1 MLCPVAAYLTDG
13 GERGGAGL
21 HRAAPSHHTLHV
33 KNNQQKLANLLF
45 TFFFFYK
52 YDIPSPGVFSIFQN
66 HTSAVFCSDLG
77 HCILSLSHFS
87 SRVIFFSPFDVDDV
101 IYFSQTLPFLF
112 PITRSLHPSVAPAI
126 HPPTPLASYVSVTKD
141 PFRKYQSASL
151 RGWVE

>member
-1 MLCPVAAYLTDG
+1 MLCPVAAYLTD
-13 GERGGAGL
+13 AGL
-21 HRAAPSHHTLHV
+21 HRAAPSDHTLDV

-45 TFFFFYK
+45 TFFHK
-52 YDIPSPGVFSIFQN
+52 CDILSRGVFSIFQN

-126 HPPTPLASYVSVTKD
+126 HPPTPPASYVSVTKD
-141 PFRKYQSASL
+141 PFRKFQSASL